1 MIMELEDNELTSL
14 IRDTPHHGI
23 VYQADNYELFQVLT
37 SWTSGGTME
46 ALVDCY
52 QSSSDGQSA
61 WWMIIN
67 MMDGQDSRNARVK
80 EADARIDKSF
90 YKDDHS
96 QFTFEQY
103 CSIHITSNIEMDEL
117 NVGRD
122 GFTQV
127 RKFLDGIKHPSMQGL
142 KFLIMDN
149 DKTKAD
155 LQAAVIKMKD
165 LWNQSKPAAP
175 NINRS

>member
-1 MIMELEDNELTSL
+1 
-14 IRDTPHHGI
+14 
-23 VYQADNYELFQVLT
+23 
-37 SWTSGGTME
+37 
-46 ALVDCY
+46 
-52 QSSSDGQSA
+52 
-61 WWMIIN
+61 
-67 MMDGQDSRNARVK
+67 MMDGQDSQNAQVK
-80 EADARIDKSF
+80 EADACIDKSF
-90 YKDDHS
+90 YKDDRS

-103 CSIHITSNIEMDEL
+103 CSIQITSNIEMDEL
-117 NVGRD
+117 NGGCD

-127 RKFLDGIKHPSMQGL
+127 RKFLDGIKQPGMQGL